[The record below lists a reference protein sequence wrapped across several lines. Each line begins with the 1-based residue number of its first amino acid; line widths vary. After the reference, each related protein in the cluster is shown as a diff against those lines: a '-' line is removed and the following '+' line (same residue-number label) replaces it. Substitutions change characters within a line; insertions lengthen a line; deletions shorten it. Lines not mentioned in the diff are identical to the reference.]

1 MNQLRRNEIPQIETA
16 IKGKALEKKF
26 HEKAWRSVETI
37 CFPIIQRVTRFEF
50 VGSKISAQVGF
61 SQCNS
66 VFLYQ
71 QKLLLDLLWCG
82 LSEE

>member
-1 MNQLRRNEIPQIETA
+1 MRRKKFPKLRPPIE
-16 IKGKALEKKF
+16 GKALEKKF
-26 HEKAWRSVETI
+26 HKKAWRSVETI

-50 VGSKISAQVGF
+50 VGFKISAQGGF
-61 SQCNS
+61 SRCNP
-66 VFLYQ
+66 VFLYP